1 MNNLFSIGDL
11 PKGKNNCITDVRDV
25 RVGHVTLV
33 KAYEDGEKLQTGV
46 TSILPHG
53 KNLFCEKV
61 RSASY
66 VINGFGKTTGLI
78 QIDELGLIES
88 PIMLTNTFSVGSVWQ
103 GTLQYMLDQTSEIG
117 ESAGSVNIVV
127 GECNDS
133 YLNSV
138 RLQAVQPAHAVQA
151 IEAAS
156 TAPSENGAVGAGA
169 GTLCL
174 GFKGG
179 IGTSSRVI
187 EAEGETFT
195 VASLVQTNFG
205 RREENKFLNEPLIPS
220 LEKLPDGSIMIIL
233 AVDIPMS
240 DRQLKRLAK
249 RAVVGL
255 SRSGSTIHHGS
266 GDIVIAFTTENK
278 VKHRQDGLFDTVK
291 MIREDH
297 PVMNKIFQGAS
308 EAVEE
313 AILSSLYFAEETDG
327 RKGRSASSFSKYYNG

>member
-11 PKGKNNCITDVRDV
+11 PRGKNNCITDVEGV
-25 RVGHVTLV
+25 RVGHVTLS
-33 KAYEDGEKLQTGV
+33 ENRENGEKIQTGV

-53 KNLFCEKV
+53 QNLFLQKV

-66 VINGFGKTTGLI
+66 VINGFGKTAGLI
-78 QIDELGLIES
+78 QVDELGLIES
-88 PIMLTNTFSVGSVWQ
+88 PIMLTNTFSVGNVWQ
-103 GTLQYMLDQTSEIG
+103 GTLEYMLDQTPEIG
-117 ESAGSVNIVV
+117 ESTGSVNIVV

-138 RLQAVQPAHAVQA
+138 RLQAVKPSHAVQA
-151 IEAAS
+151 IRAAT

-179 IGTSSRVI
+179 IGTSSRI
-187 EAEGETFT
+187 IKAGEETFT
-195 VASLVQTNFG
+195 AASLVQTNFG
-205 RREENKFLNEPLIPS
+205 RREENHFLAERLNPTK
-220 LEKLPDGSIMIIL
+220 EKLPDGSIMIIL
-233 AVDIPMS
+233 AVDVPMS

-255 SRSGSTIHHGS
+255 SRSGSSIHHGS
-266 GDIVIAFTTENK
+266 GDVVIAFTTEN
-278 VKHRQDGLFDTVK
+278 TVEHQQEGMFEEMK

-297 PVMNKIFQGAS
+297 PVMNDIFKGAA

-313 AILSSLYFAEETDG
+313 AIFSSIYYAEDTEG
-327 RKGRSASSFSKYYNG
+327 RKGRSAPSFGRHFNG